1 LSDVEKPGSPDSA
14 PGKDSRLADIAT
26 WLAQGLSWH
35 RKGNLIEAQALYQ
48 RVLDHRP
55 KHPEALN
62 YMGILQQQRGQ
73 SGRAEQLIRQ
83 AILSAPGYAAAYAN
97 LGNVLLVQR
106 RYEDAITAY
115 RQAILLGPDEVEAC
129 VNLGAVL
136 RGLGRL
142 PEALEAY
149 RQAKARRPL
158 DVEIRLRLGT
168 ILAELEQTGE
178 AVAVLEEALRDNPTH
193 EEVAKQLG
201 TLLHRLGRVED
212 ARVVFGNAVF
222 QLGDDKSALTLLQH
236 WLRLMPDDR
245 IAQHRLA
252 AWLGQDEIPVRA
264 SDAYVTYLFDHYAD
278 QFDSHLLE
286 QLNYRAPAVIVAQI
300 AEILEVPAA
309 RLDILDAGCGTGLCA
324 PLLRPYARHLTGV
337 DLSPRMLD
345 KARERGGYDE
355 LVVAELTAF
364 LAGQQSAYDLIVSA
378 DTLVYFGA
386 LDAVL
391 HAVTAALRPGGWLA
405 FTAEALVDTAPPA
418 GFRLNPSGRY
428 SHTAE
433 YLDRSLKAAG
443 LEVRTITEATLR
455 LENDQPMVGYV
466 VLARRPI
473 PT

>member
-1 LSDVEKPGSPDSA
+1 MSDVEKPGGPDSVS
-14 PGKDSRLADIAT
+14 GESSRIADIAT

-73 SGRAEQLIRQ
+73 SVRAELLIRQ

-106 RYEDAITAY
+106 RYEDAMAAY
-115 RQAILLGPDEVEAC
+115 RQAILHGPDEVEAC

-149 RQAKARRPL
+149 RQARVRRPL

-168 ILAELEQTGE
+168 ILAELEQVEE

-193 EEVAKQLG
+193 AEVAKQLG
-201 TLLHRLGRVED
+201 TLLHRLGRIDD
-212 ARVVFGNAVF
+212 ARVVLGNAVF
-222 QLGDDKSALTLLQH
+222 QLGDDKSALTLLQY
-236 WLRLMPDDR
+236 WLRLMPDDP

-252 AWLGQDEIPVRA
+252 AWFGQDEIPVRA

-286 QLNYRAPAVIVAQI
+286 RLNYRAPAVIAAQI
-300 AEILEVPAA
+300 AEILEAPAA
-309 RLDILDAGCGTGLCA
+309 QLDVLDAGCGTGLCA

-355 LVVAELTAF
+355 LAAAELTAF
-364 LAGQQSAYDLIVSA
+364 LAARQGAYDLIVST

-391 HAVTAALRPGGWLA
+391 SAVADALRPGGWLA
-405 FTAEALVDTAPPA
+405 FTAETLAGAAPPA

-428 SHTAE
+428 SHAAE
-433 YLDRSLKAAG
+433 YLEQTLKAAG
-443 LEVRTITEATLR
+443 LEVRAIADATLR

-466 VLARRPI
+466 VLARKPV
-473 PT
+473 PA